1 MTAEQARCFYH
12 PNRVAVTKC
21 ERCNR
26 LICLEDKTI
35 YRRYGGM
42 DRADDIYTYCPACY
56 NILRKQGAEMAPRV
70 FGGMCVIFLIFV
82 IGAFAVFIFFV
93 MMMMNAT
100 SDGSSSGSV
109 SMGQFLPFLLLPMIF
124 FIGIVI
130 IGGLFLFFFL
140 KRNQKSIQETTSNQ
154 MNQFTPSSRFQDTIS
169 CDQCGAVL
177 QPTEMFCPTCGRRT
191 KGDFG

>member
-42 DRADDIYTYCPACY
+42 DRADDIYTYCPPCY
-56 NILRKQGAEMAPRV
+56 NILRKQSAEMAPRI
-70 FGGMCVIFLIFV
+70 FGGMCAIFLIFV
-82 IGAFAVFIFFV
+82 IGAFAIFIFFV
-93 MMMMNAT
+93 MMMMNAASEA

-109 SMGQFLPFLLLPMIF
+109 IMSQFLPFILLPMMF
-124 FIGIVI
+124 FLAIVV
-130 IGGLFLFFFL
+130 IGGLFLLFFF
-140 KRNQKSIQETTSNQ
+140 KRRQKS
-154 MNQFTPSSRFQDTIS
+154 
-169 CDQCGAVL
+169 V
-177 QPTEMFCPTCGRRT
+177 
-191 KGDFG
+191 